1 MSLALRAVIA
11 DDEPLS
17 LRRLEQGLA
26 RVAGVEVVGAAQNG
40 EEARGMI
47 SQLRPDLV
55 LLDIKMP
62 GATGLEL
69 VEEFGRT
76 YESGA
81 QPAVIFVTAFGR
93 HAVKAF
99 DLDAADY
106 VLKPLDFDR
115 LSEAVERARSR
126 IEARDGAAKLAE
138 MTAVLESLREG
149 DSDDASGGAQ
159 AEGEGYARDLWVSDR
174 HGRVRVPLEQVIWFE
189 AEREYVR
196 IHLRERSYLVRRALR
211 DLTQRLDPEQFVRL
225 HRSALVNSGRI
236 ARVTRRPGGGLCAEL
251 VNGVQVPVGRKYQRA
266 VRTRLGV

>member
-1 MSLALRAVIA
+1 MALRAVIA

-17 LRRLEQGLA
+17 LRRLELGLA
-26 RVAGVEVVGAAQNG
+26 RVTGVEVVGAAQSG
-40 EEARGMI
+40 EEARGLI
-47 SQLRPDLV
+47 QQLRPDLV

-69 VEEFGRT
+69 AEEFTHT
-76 YESGA
+76 YDQGA

-115 LSEAVERARSR
+115 LAEAVERARTKL
-126 IEARDGAAKLAE
+126 EARDGAAKLAE
-138 MTAVLESLREG
+138 MSAVLESLREG
-149 DSDDASGGAQ
+149 DSEEGA
-159 AEGEGYARDLWVSDR
+159 ATGEDEFTRDLWVSDR
-174 HGRVRVPLEQVIWFE
+174 HGRVRVPLDQVIWFE

-211 DLTQRLDPEQFVRL
+211 DLAERLDPAQFVRL
-225 HRSALVNSGRI
+225 HRSAMVNSSRI
-236 ARVTRRPGGGLCAEL
+236 ARVTRRPGGGLSVEL
-251 VNGVQVPVGRKYQRA
+251 VNGVQAPVGRKYQRA
-266 VRTRLGV
+266 VRARLGV